1 MGALKFV
8 GLAIVAAVAPIVVLI
23 GSSPAHADDNFPG
36 DPCSVD
42 GAKVWGSG
50 GPVQCQSSGGQL
62 QWEPTE
68 VEAVKAPPGY
78 PAGSCRPSANPP
90 PSPDAVGA
98 LDCFNNTL
106 PGGPPVARYEK
117 FADQN
122 TLNNAFQ
129 TDVRGAALQ
138 PCPGFSD
145 SAPATWTAT
154 NPPPANGS
162 VICYTS
168 SDNMAHVE
176 WTNTPDL
183 VRANASGPDMATLYG
198 WWHGLITTA

>member
-1 MGALKFV
+1 MGAHR
-8 GLAIVAAVAPIVVLI
+8 
-23 GSSPAHADDNFPG
+23 S
-36 DPCSVD
+36 C
-42 GAKVWGSG
+42 G
-50 GPVQCQSSGGQL
+50 GETARLSRRLV
-62 QWEPTE
+62 
-68 VEAVKAPPGY
+68 
-78 PAGSCRPSANPP
+78 RPSANPP
-90 PSPDAVGA
+90 PSPDAVA
-98 LDCFNNTL
+98 SDDCFNNTL

-138 PCPGFSD
+138 PCPGSSD
-145 SAPATWTAT
+145 SAPATWNAT

-162 VICYTS
+162 VICYTTN
-168 SDNMAHVE
+168 DNMAHVE

-183 VRANASGPDMATLYG
+183 VKANASGPDMASLYG